1 MRYAD
6 LHCDALTAAAP
17 GTSFLHRTTSQ
28 VSLEKLVGGDCLL
41 QCFALFT
48 PPAQD
53 FARAEAVKTAGK
65 RSATGDGRARNS
77 RLQAEPPGGA
87 GTGAEKSGAGG
98 PEEKIPGKEKTE
110 ERGEMGAESPV
121 WRRAQRCL
129 SAFWAAEGELSAA
142 GIRPV
147 LTVENGGVLEGELPR
162 LDALEKAGVKLF
174 GFTWNEENELGFPCG
189 RSGGLKPF
197 GKRVA
202 EELLSRGIYPDVSH
216 LSDEG
221 FFEVA
226 EIASAFRIPFAA
238 SHSLARSVCPHR
250 RNLTDAQIRAVAD
263 SGGLIGVNFVREFI
277 GEAGIFAH
285 VVHLWKTGGEDVLA
299 VGSDFDGTDRPLYA
313 GADEMP
319 RFFEDL
325 ARAGLPASVLE
336 KLAFRNAL
344 RLLS

>member
-53 FARAEAVKTAGK
+53 FARADAVKTAGE
-65 RSATGDGRARNS
+65 RSASDGGRARNS
-77 RLQAEPPGGA
+77 RSQPDPPGGA
-87 GTGAEKSGAGG
+87 GT
-98 PEEKIPGKEKTE
+98 
-110 ERGEMGAESPV
+110 GAESPV

-129 SAFWAAEGELSAA
+129 SAFSAAEGELSAA

-147 LTVENGGVLEGELPR
+147 LTVENGGVLEGELSR
-162 LDALEKAGVKLF
+162 LDVLERAGVKLF

-189 RSGGLKPF
+189 RPGGLKPF
-197 GKRVA
+197 GTRVA

-226 EIASAFRIPFAA
+226 EIASAFRVPFAA

-250 RNLTDAQIRAVAD
+250 RNLTDEQIKAVAD
-263 SGGLIGVNFVREFI
+263 GGGLIGVNFVREFI

>member
-28 VSLEKLVGGDCLL
+28 VSLEKLVGGDCFL

-65 RSATGDGRARNS
+65 RSAAGDGRARNS
-77 RLQAEPPGGA
+77 RSQSEPPGGA

-98 PEEKIPGKEKTE
+98 PVEKISGKEKTE

-129 SAFWAAEGELSAA
+129 SAFSAAEGELSAA

-189 RSGGLKPF
+189 RPGELKPF

-221 FFEVA
+221 LFEVA
-226 EIASAFRIPFAA
+226 EISSAFRVPFVA

-250 RNLTDAQIRAVAD
+250 RNLTDEQIRAVAD
-263 SGGLIGVNFVREFI
+263 GGGLIGVNFVREFI
-277 GEAGIFAH
+277 GEAGILAH
-285 VVHLWKTGGEDVLA
+285 IVHLWKTGGEDVLA
-299 VGSDFDGTDRPLYA
+299 LGSDFDGTDRPLYA

>member
-53 FARAEAVKTAGK
+53 FARSEAVKTAGK
-65 RSATGDGRARNS
+65 RSAAGDGRARNS
-77 RLQAEPPGGA
+77 RSQPDPPGGA
-87 GTGAEKSGAGG
+87 GMGAEKSGAGG
-98 PEEKIPGKEKTE
+98 PVEKISGKEKTE
-110 ERGEMGAESPV
+110 ERGETGAESPV

-129 SAFWAAEGELSAA
+129 SAFSAAEGELSAA

-147 LTVENGGVLEGELPR
+147 LTVENGGVLEGELSR
-162 LDALEKAGVKLF
+162 LDVLERAGVKLF

-189 RSGGLKPF
+189 RPGGLKPF

-226 EIASAFRIPFAA
+226 EIASAFRVPFAA

-250 RNLTDAQIRAVAD
+250 RNLTDEQIKAVAD
-263 SGGLIGVNFVREFI
+263 GGGLIGVNFVREFI

>member
-28 VSLEKLVGGDCLL
+28 VSLEKLIGGDCLL

-53 FARAEAVKTAGK
+53 FARVEAVKTAGK
-65 RSATGDGRARNS
+65 RSAAGDGRARNS

-98 PEEKIPGKEKTE
+98 PVEKISGKEKTE
-110 ERGEMGAESPV
+110 EREETAAESPV

-129 SAFWAAEGELSAA
+129 SAFLAAEGELSAA

-162 LDALEKAGVKLF
+162 LEVLERAGVKLF

-202 EELLSRGIYPDVSH
+202 EELLFRGIYPDVSH

-221 FFEVA
+221 LFEVA
-226 EIASAFRIPFAA
+226 EISSAFRVPFVA

-250 RNLTDAQIRAVAD
+250 RNLTDEQIRAVAD
-263 SGGLIGVNFVREFI
+263 GGGLIGVNFVREFI
-277 GEAGIFAH
+277 GEAGILAH
-285 VVHLWKTGGEDVLA
+285 IVHLWKTGGEDVLA

-313 GADEMP
+313 CADEMP

-325 ARAGLPASVLE
+325 ARAGLSASVLE